1 MVPTENIRAFILD
14 MDGVIY
20 LGKTPRPG
28 SADFLA
34 RLRQSETPFLF
45 LTNNTV
51 RTSEQYVALLD
62 EIGLDPQ
69 AVPEQFITSAQV
81 TALWLRRNLPPES
94 SVFVIGESALRTVL
108 ARKGFVLVGSDAAQ
122 VDAVEIDAVVVSMDH
137 AFDYEKLKS
146 AALAIRGGA
155 LFVGT
160 NPDVTH
166 PTPRGLFPGTGSILA
181 AVEAASGAPPL
192 VMGKPHSPAFEEAL
206 RRLGHPAANTIM
218 IGDRLETDIAGGKEA
233 GLLTGLVLGGA
244 SSKDDLAQSPI
255 KPDFLFRDME
265 HLGRWFRRR

>member
-1 MVPTENIRAFILD
+1 MPTEDIRAFILD

-20 LGKTPRPG
+20 LDKTPRPG

-34 RLRQSETPFLF
+34 RLRQSGMPYLF
-45 LTNNTV
+45 LTNNTT
-51 RTSEQYVALLD
+51 RTPEQYAALLD
-62 EIGLDPQ
+62 EMGLDPQ
-69 AVPEQFITSAQV
+69 ATPEQFITAAQV
-81 TALWLRRNLPPES
+81 TALWLCRNFPPES

-108 ARKGFVLVGSDAAQ
+108 ARKGFVLVGGAAAK
-122 VDAVEIDAVVVSMDH
+122 VDVVVVSMDR
-137 AFDYEKLKS
+137 AINYEKLKS

-166 PTPRGLFPGTGSILA
+166 PTPQGLFPGTGSILA
-181 AVEAASGAPPL
+181 AVEAASGARPV
-192 VMGKPHSPAFEEAL
+192 VMGKPNRPSFEAAL
-206 RRLGHPAANTIM
+206 RRLGQPAASTIM

-244 SSKDDLAQSPI
+244 SSEDDLAQSPVE
-255 KPDFLFRDME
+255 PDFVFQDME
-265 HLGRWFRRR
+265 HLVRWFRRW